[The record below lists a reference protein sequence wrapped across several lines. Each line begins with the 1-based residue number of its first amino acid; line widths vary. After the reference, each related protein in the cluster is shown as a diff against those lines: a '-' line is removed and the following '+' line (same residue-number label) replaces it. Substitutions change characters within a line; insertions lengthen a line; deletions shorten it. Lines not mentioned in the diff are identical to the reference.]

1 MSADGTEAAGTAA
14 AAGALIAQVH
24 LLRRLLVT
32 CAVLCVIL
40 GCAAAAAVSLGPY
53 PISVRDLWSAA
64 MGRAPEHIARILFTV
79 RLPRIALGAL
89 VGCALSV
96 AGGAFQGMLM
106 NPLADPYLIGAS
118 SGAALGAS
126 LAIVLDASAA
136 AGFGV
141 PLAAFVGALLT
152 MVIVYRLAQARG
164 KIGVENFILAG
175 VVVGSFT
182 WALVTVIMALAGRGL
197 SEVVFWLM
205 GNLFVEGWGP
215 VALVLGAT
223 IVGTLGLYTFARDLN
238 LLALGEEAAQQLGA
252 DVERLKRLVIVFGS
266 LLTAAAVSFSGI
278 IGFVGLV
285 MPHIARKIVG
295 PDHRVLLP
303 TAGLIGASFLIL
315 ADTVARVAGPWEL
328 PVGVITSLLGA
339 PFFLYLLRTR
349 ASSGKTRPL

>member
-1 MSADGTEAAGTAA
+1 MTAGDDGEKTNGT
-14 AAGALIAQVH
+14 GLPHTHIV
-24 LLRRLLVT
+24 RRLVVT

-40 GCAAAAAVSLGPY
+40 AGAGAAAVSLGPY
-53 PISVRDLWSAA
+53 PIRLRDLWAA
-64 MGRAPEHIARILFTV
+64 VMGQAPANVATILMTV

-89 VGCALSV
+89 VGCSLSV

-106 NPLADPYLIGAS
+106 NPLADPYLIGVS

-126 LAIVLDASAA
+126 LAIVLNVSGAG
-136 AGFGV
+136 GFGV
-141 PLAAFVGALLT
+141 PLAAFLFALAT
-152 MVIVYRLAQARG
+152 MVLVYRLAQIRG
-164 KIGVENFILAG
+164 KIPVESFILAG
-175 VVVGSFT
+175 VVVGSFM
-182 WALVTVIMALAGRGL
+182 WALVTVIMALAGKSL

-215 VALVLGAT
+215 VGIVLGAT
-223 IVGTLGLYTFARDLN
+223 VVGMVGLYAFARELN
-238 LLALGEEAAQQLGA
+238 LLALGEESAQQLGV

-278 IGFVGLV
+278 IGFVGLI
-285 MPHIARKIVG
+285 MPHIARRIVG

-303 TAGLIGASFLIL
+303 AAGLIGASFLVL

-349 ASSGKTRPL
+349 TRG

>member
-1 MSADGTEAAGTAA
+1 VPHVR
-14 AAGALIAQVH
+14 IV
-24 LLRRLLVT
+24 RRLSLT
-32 CAVLCVIL
+32 CAVLTVVLI
-40 GCAAAAAVSLGPY
+40 GAAAAAVSLGPY
-53 PISVRDLWSAA
+53 PITLRHLWAA
-64 MGRAPEHIARILFTV
+64 ALGQAPAHITAILVTV

-89 VGCALSV
+89 VGCGLSV
-96 AGGAFQGMLM
+96 AGSAFQGMLM
-106 NPLADPYLIGAS
+106 NPLADPYLIGVS

-126 LAIVLDASAA
+126 VAIVLDASGVAG
-136 AGFGV
+136 GFGV
-141 PLAAFVGALLT
+141 PAAAFVTALLT

-164 KIGVENFILAG
+164 KIPVESFILAG
-175 VVVGSFT
+175 VVVGSFM
-182 WALVTVIMALAGRGL
+182 WALVMVIMALAGRGL

-215 VALVLGAT
+215 VMMVLGAT
-223 IVGTLGLYTFARDLN
+223 AVGAVGLYAFARDLN
-238 LLALGEEAAQQLGA
+238 LLALGEESAQQLGV

-285 MPHIARKIVG
+285 MPHTARRLVG

-303 TAGLIGASFLIL
+303 AAGLIGASFLVL

-328 PVGVITSLLGA
+328 PVGVITALLGA

-349 ASSGKTRPL
+349 TRG